1 MNINIFRLI
10 EISKKKKKKRE
21 NKIQINSLA
30 FILNSK
36 EQCAATEASS
46 FSISLYFKWFRVCVC
61 VCIYKHIPIKQQIPH
76 FAYLKKILFSL

>member
-10 EISKKKKKKRE
+10 EISKKKEE

-30 FILNSK
+30 FIFIQKNSVPPPK
-36 EQCAATEASS
+36 PHL
-46 FSISLYFKWFRVCVC
+46 SLSLSLLQMVSCLR

-76 FAYLKKILFSL
+76 FAYLKNTIFTLKL